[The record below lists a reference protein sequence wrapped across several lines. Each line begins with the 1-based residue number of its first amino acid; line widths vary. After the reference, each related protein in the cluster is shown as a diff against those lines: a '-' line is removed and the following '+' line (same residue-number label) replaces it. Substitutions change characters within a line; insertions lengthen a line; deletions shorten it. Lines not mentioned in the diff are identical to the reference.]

1 MLQYF
6 SYFGYVSEILHPF
19 TLQYYSPETN
29 ILYLNYKFV
38 STHHIACSIVELII
52 SISTCIMSIIIYN
65 KDNNRLNNLRLFIGL
80 ITIAFLILNLAF
92 LSRAK
97 KCNIHKKTLLIYSTC
112 VHISCYKLL
121 FYLIESI
128 IRYEYTESYAD
139 CSNFIWVF
147 DSFFSYGYIFFI
159 DNTFILHFCSHMIL
173 IILILVIETFFGDNI
188 QFSFIFLCS
197 FLESFLTCLTCYL
210 YQKKDKL
217 EFYHNLAK
225 FTQIECVSE
234 MMNSGTVVTATFKH
248 NHLHNYNNCLLK
260 LLQNSKYKQELDN
273 SISSKSELIDEKDSN
288 YLFKISSIIKKL
300 LFLKIKVKNEN
311 IFFLIKEQLNNIQ
324 KDDST
329 IQDRINGVFTTI
341 RENKQM
347 FQSLVYLG
355 IIEYEN
361 THQQYSVFIHVNQ
374 ETENISYIALG
385 LDFPIEVSQNLE
397 MLSKISILNSKITHE
412 IKNPLAAIQ
421 TLVSE
426 IKTFTENTG
435 INDVIN
441 KLDTIYNY
449 TEYMRF
455 ITKDFEFYALKLNNL
470 SEQRNLIEVDIK
482 RVNFYSIVDFSVNLI
497 RHIWKNKNS
506 KVIINKEIDQNISEY
521 INTDEIRVKQII
533 INLLSNSLKFTK
545 MGSVTLTCK
554 NEDQNF
560 IMIMVTDTGVG
571 MKQDQVKALNRDDCI
586 FMKSTENNKM
596 GSGLGLSIVKDMV
609 KILGSNFQIDSRYN
623 EGTKISFLL
632 NKNISMNIQNSNTF
646 NSNHQLKNSK
656 IDVKINKSCSKISKK
671 KLIDLSNLSN
681 SNIQFIDNNMDN
693 SKFRLGDETTKRE
706 DYVLLKPTEPAPI
719 RQNGNNEYGLSFG
732 EITKKFRKSKPNL
745 VINKPKARMSV
756 LTKPRFLNL
765 PAPTKQNSERDFSD
779 SYRVGMANNKKVYAL
794 VVEDDQ
800 ILRNSNVNVI
810 TKFFT
815 DKGIDIY
822 IDENTDGIE
831 CLYNIFKGFSKE
843 KKYTFIVTDEE
854 MNAMNGTMMT
864 NIIRNLVEGKRFYP
878 IKIYLSSGNNIVN
891 DEMMKKYEGI
901 FPKPLTQDCVAQI
914 FKDNFDLI
922 T

>member
-19 TLQYYSPETN
+19 TLEFYSSETS

-38 STHHIACSIVELII
+38 STHHIACSIIELII
-52 SISTCIMSIIIYN
+52 SISACTMSILIYS

-80 ITIAFLILNLAF
+80 LTIAFLILNLIF
-92 LSRAK
+92 FSRTK
-97 KCNIHKKTLLIYSTC
+97 KNSLHKKTLLIYSTC

-128 IRYEYTESYAD
+128 IRYEYTEYYTDASG
-139 CSNFIWVF
+139 FVWVF

-159 DNTFILHFCSHMIL
+159 DNTFILHFCSHIIL
-173 IILILVIETFFGDNI
+173 IVFILVIETFFGDKI
-188 QFSFIFLCS
+188 QLSFIFLCS
-197 FLESFLTCLTCYL
+197 FFESFITCLACYL
-210 YQKKDKL
+210 YQKKNKL

-234 MMNSGTVVTATFKH
+234 MINSGRVVAATFK
-248 NHLHNYNNCLLK
+248 NNNLHNYNNCLLK
-260 LLQNSKYKQELDN
+260 LLQNSKYKQELDESN
-273 SISSKSELIDEKDSN
+273 SSKSKLIEDKDSN
-288 YLFKISSIIKKL
+288 YLFKVSSIIKKL

-329 IQDRINGVFTTI
+329 ILDRINGVFTTI

-347 FQSLVYLG
+347 FQGLVYLG

-397 MLSKISILNSKITHE
+397 MLNKISILNSKITHE

-470 SEQRNLIEVDIK
+470 SEQRNLTEVDIK
-482 RVNFYSIVDFSVNLI
+482 RVNFCSIVDFSVNLI

-506 KVIINKEIDQNISEY
+506 KVIINKEIDHNISEY
-521 INTDEIRVKQII
+521 INTDEIRLKQII

-571 MKQDQVKALNRDDCI
+571 MKEDQVKALNRDDCI

-596 GSGLGLSIVKDMV
+596 GSGLGLSIVKEMV
-609 KILGSNFQIDSRYN
+609 KKLGANFQIDSRYN

-632 NKNISMNIQNSNTF
+632 NKNININPQNLNAI
-646 NSNHQLKNSK
+646 NSNHQVRNSK
-656 IDVKINKSCSKISKK
+656 IDAKINKSCSKISKK
-671 KLIDLSNLSN
+671 KMIDLQNLSN
-681 SNIQFIDNNMDN
+681 SNIQFIDNSTDN
-693 SKFRLGDETTKRE
+693 SKFIMGDDITKRE
-706 DYVLLKPTEPAPI
+706 DCVLLKPVQPVPTRP
-719 RQNGNNEYGLSFG
+719 NEHFSSFG

-745 VINKPKARMSV
+745 VTNNQKTRMS
-756 LTKPRFLNL
+756 LLSKPRILNL
-765 PAPTKQNSERDFSD
+765 PDPTNQNTERDYYG
-779 SYRVGMANNKKVYAL
+779 SYRIGLENNKKVYAL

-800 ILRNSNVNVI
+800 ILRNSNVNAI
-810 TKFFT
+810 TKFFAE
-815 DKGIDIY
+815 KGIEVY
-822 IDENTDGIE
+822 IDENADGIE
-831 CLYNIFKGFSKE
+831 CLYKIFKGFSKE

-864 NIIRNLVEGKRFYP
+864 NIIKNLIEGKRFYP

-891 DEMMKKYEGI
+891 EEMTKRYEGI
-901 FPKPLTQDCVAQI
+901 FPKPLTQECVAQI
-914 FKDNFDLI
+914 FKDNFDQV

>member
-1 MLQYF
+1 
-6 SYFGYVSEILHPF
+6 
-19 TLQYYSPETN
+19 
-29 ILYLNYKFV
+29 
-38 STHHIACSIVELII
+38 
-52 SISTCIMSIIIYN
+52 
-65 KDNNRLNNLRLFIGL
+65 
-80 ITIAFLILNLAF
+80 
-92 LSRAK
+92 
-97 KCNIHKKTLLIYSTC
+97 
-112 VHISCYKLL
+112 
-121 FYLIESI
+121 
-128 IRYEYTESYAD
+128 
-139 CSNFIWVF
+139 
-147 DSFFSYGYIFFI
+147 
-159 DNTFILHFCSHMIL
+159 
-173 IILILVIETFFGDNI
+173 
-188 QFSFIFLCS
+188 
-197 FLESFLTCLTCYL
+197 
-210 YQKKDKL
+210 
-217 EFYHNLAK
+217 
-225 FTQIECVSE
+225 
-234 MMNSGTVVTATFKH
+234 
-248 NHLHNYNNCLLK
+248 
-260 LLQNSKYKQELDN
+260 
-273 SISSKSELIDEKDSN
+273 
-288 YLFKISSIIKKL
+288 
-300 LFLKIKVKNEN
+300 
-311 IFFLIKEQLNNIQ
+311 
-324 KDDST
+324 
-329 IQDRINGVFTTI
+329 
-341 RENKQM
+341 
-347 FQSLVYLG
+347 
-355 IIEYEN
+355 
-361 THQQYSVFIHVNQ
+361 
-374 ETENISYIALG
+374 
-385 LDFPIEVSQNLE
+385 
-397 MLSKISILNSKITHE
+397 
-412 IKNPLAAIQ
+412 
-421 TLVSE
+421 
-426 IKTFTENTG
+426 
-435 INDVIN
+435 
-441 KLDTIYNY
+441 
-449 TEYMRF
+449 
-455 ITKDFEFYALKLNNL
+455 
-470 SEQRNLIEVDIK
+470 
-482 RVNFYSIVDFSVNLI
+482 
-497 RHIWKNKNS
+497 
-506 KVIINKEIDQNISEY
+506 
-521 INTDEIRVKQII
+521 
-533 INLLSNSLKFTK
+533 
-545 MGSVTLTCK
+545 
-554 NEDQNF
+554 
-560 IMIMVTDTGVG
+560 

-609 KILGSNFQIDSRYN
+609 KILGANFQIDSRYN

-671 KLIDLSNLSN
+671 KFIDLSNLSN